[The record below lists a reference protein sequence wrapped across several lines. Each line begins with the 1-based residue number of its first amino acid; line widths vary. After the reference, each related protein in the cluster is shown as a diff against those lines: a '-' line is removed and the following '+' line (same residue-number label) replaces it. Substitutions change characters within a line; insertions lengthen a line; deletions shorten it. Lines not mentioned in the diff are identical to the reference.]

1 MRKYRFLYVNICEKD
16 AYRGHKL
23 FDMEYAS
30 ILSTIGE
37 VDVIEP
43 EEGWYEAH
51 RKVLFSAYPRIYIYV
66 IIIY

>member
-1 MRKYRFLYVNICEKD
+1 MHKYRFLYVNICEQD

-37 VDVIEP
+37 VD
-43 EEGWYEAH
+43 
-51 RKVLFSAYPRIYIYV
+51 
-66 IIIY
+66 IIPKESI